1 MRFARNRN
9 SNQFR
14 GSSLKRSRR
23 TGLSRVLALILAIA
37 FLVLG
42 LYLGLLLLAPAQTK
56 LPVKSEIDLNTTDDS
71 SDMRDRIQIE
81 KINLEVPFYT
91 GGAEALEKGVWHRF
105 PDRGNPV
112 KGGNFILSAHRFKIA
127 GDPVLTKV
135 RSPFYNLDKLVVG
148 DTIRVFFNE
157 EWYTYKVTKIYDVAP
172 DAVEIEDAT
181 SDSKLTLYSCTLSGS
196 ADGRI
201 VVEAKKD

>member
-1 MRFARNRN
+1 MRFAKNRN
-9 SNQFR
+9 NKQFR
-14 GSSLKRSRR
+14 GASLKRSRR
-23 TGLSRVLALILAIA
+23 TGLSRVLTLILAVV

-42 LYLGLLLLAPAQTK
+42 LYLGLLLLAPTQTK
-56 LPVKSEIDLNTTDDS
+56 LPVKSEIDLNTADDS
-71 SDMRDRIQIE
+71 NDMRDRIQIE

-91 GGAEALEKGVWHRF
+91 GGAEALEKGAWHRF

-112 KGGNFILSAHRFKIA
+112 KGGNFILSAHRFNIA

-148 DTIRVFFNE
+148 DTIRVFFSE

>member
-1 MRFARNRN
+1 MRFAKNRN
-9 SNQFR
+9 SKQFR

-23 TGLSRVLALILAIA
+23 TGLGRVLALILAVV
-37 FLVLG
+37 FLVIG
-42 LYLGLLLLAPAQTK
+42 LYLGLLLLAPTQTK
-56 LPVKSEIDLNTTDDS
+56 LPVKSGIDLSTTDDS
-71 SDMRDRIQIE
+71 NDMRDRIQIE

-91 GGAEALEKGVWHRF
+91 DGAEALEKGAWHRF

>member
-1 MRFARNRN
+1 MRFAKNRN
-9 SNQFR
+9 GKQFR

-23 TGLSRVLALILAIA
+23 TGLGRVLALILAVV

-42 LYLGLLLLAPAQTK
+42 LYLGLLLLAPTQTK
-56 LPVKSEIDLNTTDDS
+56 LPVESEIDLNTTDDS

-135 RSPFYNLDKLVVG
+135 GSPFYNLDKLVVG

-172 DAVEIEDAT
+172 DAVQIEDAT